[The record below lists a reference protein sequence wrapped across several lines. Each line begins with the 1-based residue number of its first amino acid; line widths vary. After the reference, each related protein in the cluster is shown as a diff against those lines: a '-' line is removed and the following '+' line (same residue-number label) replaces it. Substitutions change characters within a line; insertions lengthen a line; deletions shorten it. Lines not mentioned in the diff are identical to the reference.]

1 MTWSSALR
9 CLTAPPSWSSV
20 AHMMAFCMLCTAGY
34 VVLLYMF
41 INVITKFCNA
51 FFLFSLFR
59 FSRILLCFILVLF
72 VGCLV
77 LNSKSLSVF

>member
-51 FFLFSLFR
+51 FSLFFLPI
-59 FSRILLCFILVLF
+59 FSYLTLLYFSSICRLHGF
-72 VGCLV
+72 
-77 LNSKSLSVF
+77 KQ